1 MFQSLTTNFQK
12 IANASAAAGSTS
24 LSINEFQTMI
34 SGGVLQEIDAQIEMF
49 KGEIE
54 ANNSQQKAIRDDI
67 STINKYLARTIEH
80 IDQDNNPD
88 TANTEMVQLSRS
100 ERKAL
105 VDAAASLGFKS
116 IKTKN
121 GGERGDFFEMNKI
134 ITKNVKGGT
143 IGRDKVTVKFLE
155 SIKEALEN
163 KLSDLGSSSEMD
175 TIKFQALMDARKQ
188 NIMMLSNLMNSDH
201 QTKMSIM
208 NNMKS

>member
-88 TANTEMVQLSRS
+88 TADTEMIQLSRS

-116 IKTKN
+116 IKTKR